1 MYMQELSN
9 LYDLKVLG
17 KLLMIGN
24 MTSFHTNNKKMI
36 FAIILTQWNENKSM
50 VLYLLCG
57 WRQMHPTLEVMN
69 NIVIMGETKV
79 WVYGILII

>member
-1 MYMQELSN
+1 MQELSN

-57 WRQMHPTLEVMN
+57 
-69 NIVIMGETKV
+69 
-79 WVYGILII
+79 